1 MPVHRHLAPLSVGV
15 AVVMAVSAGAVTAA
29 EPVDTTAESV
39 AVAAMLVPTDVA
51 RSAETNGI
59 SVWLPDDLPA
69 FTEHAGLR
77 EAGQTIAAD
86 EGAVLVYDF
95 RYQFP
100 DAASAEAFLDAAEAD
115 LGEVAMGAE
124 RQTLPRSQRPL
135 PDTRLYRWE
144 DTLFG
149 TGMIGSNYL
158 MRLDNLV
165 AKVYVSM
172 DDQTASPEKLAAAIA
187 RAAAGRMRTALAG
200 ETPSA
205 PPILRPT
212 PSPFA
217 SPGPTS
223 SASPSAD
230 AVTDLLSHVPAAMR
244 DTCAADPIASEQS
257 APGVMA
263 RLTCPLSDVA
273 SVTFVA
279 FGSAEAMDTAYDA
292 SRAYAR
298 VFGSFSSDPSCGE
311 GGYDGAWSLGDVEA
325 GRIICHEL
333 GGDALVVWSYP
344 ELRILSL
351 IRQQDGDAAAAG
363 ELWLAAGPE

>member
-1 MPVHRHLAPLSVGV
+1 MPVHRHLAPLGVGIAIV
-15 AVVMAVSAGAVTAA
+15 IAVSAGAVTAA

-39 AVAAMLVPTDVA
+39 VVAAMLVPTDVA

-59 SVWLPDDLPA
+59 DVWLPDDLPA

-77 EAGQTIAAD
+77 EAGQTISAD

-100 DAASAEAFLDAAEAD
+100 DAASAEAFLDAAEVD
-115 LGEVAMGAE
+115 LGEVAMGSE

-144 DTLFG
+144 DTLFD
-149 TGMIGSNYL
+149 TGLVAFNYL

-165 AKVYVSM
+165 AKVYVSLGEE
-172 DDQTASPEKLAAAIA
+172 TVSPEKLAATIA
-187 RAAAGRMRTALAG
+187 RAAAGRMQAALAG

-205 PPILRPT
+205 PPILRST
-212 PSPFA
+212 PSP
-217 SPGPTS
+217 
-223 SASPSAD
+223 SASPSPTPVASPAAD
-230 AVTDLLSHVPAAMR
+230 AITDLLSHVPAAMR
-244 DTCAADPIASEQS
+244 DTCAADTVASELS
-257 APGVMA
+257 ALGELA
-263 RLTCPLSDVA
+263 RVTCTVPDVA
-273 SVTFVA
+273 SVTFLA
-279 FGSAEAMDTAYDA
+279 FGSAEAMEAAYEA
-292 SRAYAR
+292 SRAYALL
-298 VFGSFSSDPSCGE
+298 FGSLSPDPSCAE
-311 GGYDGAWSLGDVEA
+311 GGYDGSWTLGDVEA

-351 IRQQDGDAAAAG
+351 IRQQDGDPAAAN
-363 ELWLAAGPE
+363 ELWLGAGPE